1 MVGSGPHQAGSH
13 QPESADPNNR
23 ITFPTLSVIKMKRMK
38 GFEREVCTPL
48 KLAKAILV
56 WVVMC
61 SRDKITTG
69 PCNQKKL
76 GVMYPRDRMISRPC
90 SEK

>member
-1 MVGSGPHQAGSH
+1 MI
-13 QPESADPNNR
+13 E
-23 ITFPTLSVIKMKRMK
+23 MKRME

-48 KLAKAILV
+48 KLVEAILV
-56 WVVMC
+56 WAVMC

-76 GVMYPRDRMISRPC
+76 GVKYPRDRMISRLC
-90 SEK
+90 TER